1 MRYPKY
7 TRWNPSRRLGMPIS
21 PLYIDAT
28 TGGLGLQ
35 MLLATAVGS
44 LVTVRL
50 FWGRL
55 FSFFRKSEPDTEESP
70 AAGDVSPEAVEEE
83 N

>member
-1 MRYPKY
+1 
-7 TRWNPSRRLGMPIS
+7 
-21 PLYIDAT
+21 
-28 TGGLGLQ
+28 